1 MKKKKKRGGNKAKI
15 NKTKNWFFEKI
26 NSQTVSQIHQ
36 GKKKKKKERSQI
48 NKIRNEN
55 EKSQ

>member
-36 GKKKKKKERSQI
+36 GKKKKKERSQI